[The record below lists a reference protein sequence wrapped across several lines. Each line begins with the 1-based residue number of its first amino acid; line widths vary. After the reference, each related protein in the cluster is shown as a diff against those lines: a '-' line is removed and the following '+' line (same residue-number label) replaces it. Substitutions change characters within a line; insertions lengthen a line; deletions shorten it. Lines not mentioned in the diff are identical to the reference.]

1 MSAAEWAIVAGVLLL
16 SATYL
21 WHARRVVR
29 RLQAI
34 ADHTRAAGYPA
45 SSPEARILKGTNP

>member
-1 MSAAEWAIVAGVLLL
+1 MSTAEWAIVAGVCLL
-16 SATYL
+16 SGTYL

-45 SSPEARILKGTNP
+45 SSPEARILKGTNQ

>member
-1 MSAAEWAIVAGVLLL
+1 MSAAEWAIVAGVAIL
-16 SATYL
+16 SATY
-21 WHARRVVR
+21 R
-29 RLQAI
+29 RLQAL